1 MRLLRRFSQMPGNLK
16 GGAFAIGNFDGV
28 HRGHQAVIEAARKSR
43 KSPLGVLL
51 FAPHPRRYFQPD
63 KPLPCLTD
71 LRAKL
76 CLLERFGVD
85 IAVVAPFD
93 ARMATRSAECFV
105 REVLVEQL
113 CARHVAVGYD
123 FAFGNKR
130 QGNAQT
136 LQRLAGQNGINI
148 DVVKPVVANA
158 KPCSS
163 TRVREALHLGDLAG
177 AADMLGHQWGMGGQ
191 VVHGDGRGRKLG
203 FPTANIP
210 LEDSALG
217 EAFAL
222 PFGIYAAWVFIETTA
237 LSKPYRAALNI
248 GWRPMFET
256 RRPLL
261 EAHLLGFD
269 GDLYGRRL
277 WVFPMAFLRGEE
289 KFSSLGALRRQMRL
303 DCIDARKQLG
313 ETSGPPG
320 L

>member
-1 MRLLRRFSQMPGNLK
+1 MRLVRRFSQMSEGLK

-28 HRGHQAVIEAARKSR
+28 HRGHQAVIDAARRSR
-43 KSPLGVLL
+43 KLPLGVLL

-76 CLLERFGVD
+76 CLLERLGVEV
-85 IAVVAPFD
+85 AVVAPFD
-93 ARMATRSAECFV
+93 AKMAKRSAERFV
-105 REVLVEQL
+105 REVLVNQL
-113 CARHVAVGYD
+113 CASHIAVGYD
-123 FAFGNKR
+123 FAFGHKR

-136 LQRLAGQNGINI
+136 LRQLAKQNDISV
-148 DVVKPVVANA
+148 DVVEPVAANA

-163 TRVREALHLGDLAG
+163 TRIREALHLGDLAG

-191 VVHGDGRGRKLG
+191 VVRGDGRGHKLG

-222 PFGIYAAWVFIETTA
+222 PFGIYAAWVFIEA
-237 LSKPYRAALNI
+237 AGSRKAHPAALNI

-261 EAHLLGFD
+261 EAHLLDFD
-269 GDLYGRRL
+269 GDLYDRRL

-289 KFSSLGALRRQMRL
+289 KFDSLDALQQQMRI
-303 DCIDARKQLG
+303 DCLNARERLKEIG
-313 ETSGPPG
+313 EPPR

>member
-1 MRLLRRFSQMPGNLK
+1 MRLLRRFSRIPGDLE

-28 HRGHQAVIEAARKSR
+28 HRGHQAVLDAARQSN

-76 CLLERFGVD
+76 CLLERLGVD
-85 IAVVAPFD
+85 VAVVAPFD
-93 ARMATRSAECFV
+93 AQMASRSAERFV
-105 REVLVEQL
+105 REVLFEQL
-113 CARHVAVGYD
+113 RARHIAVGYD
-123 FAFGNKR
+123 FAFGSKR

-136 LQRLAGQNGINI
+136 LQQLAGQNGIAV
-148 DVVKPVVANA
+148 DVVKPVSANA

-163 TRVREALHLGDLAG
+163 TRIREALHLGDLAD
-177 AADMLGHQWGMGGQ
+177 AADMLGYQWGMGGQ

-237 LSKPYRAALNI
+237 SSKAYPAALNI

-261 EAHLLGFD
+261 EAHLLDFD
-269 GDLYGRRL
+269 GDLYGQRL

-289 KFSSLGALRRQMRL
+289 KFDNLDALRRQMSL
-303 DCIDARKQLG
+303 DCLDARKRLE
-313 ETSGPPG
+313 ETGGPPR